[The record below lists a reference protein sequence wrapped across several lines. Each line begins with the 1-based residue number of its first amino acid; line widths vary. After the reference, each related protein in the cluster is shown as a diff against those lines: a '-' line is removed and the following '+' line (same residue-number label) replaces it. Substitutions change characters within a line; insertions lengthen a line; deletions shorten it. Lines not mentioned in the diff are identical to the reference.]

1 MGTLSDAFQTKSG
14 ARLELANAMSAIAA
28 TIVICTA
35 IFAKML
41 PKTYTATAT
50 LMGIIGNAP
59 GINRW
64 SFPPVSTY
72 AASRSDSGNAL
83 SSYNTPTSSLTV
95 TLPPTTS
102 IGAGWM
108 MGFATD
114 NGKTMNVQV
123 NGVSGGSILYPA
135 GATGTA
141 GTSVTLAATNYEF
154 LALQFDG
161 SNFRITS
168 ITPRS
173 AAALG
178 MLGHQIVTGATPTVG
193 SEPRTTPTLAVVLG
207 VAVAATL
214 VLGVYPRLLFELAEA
229 SARTL
234 GAAGITA
241 AIR

>member
-1 MGTLSDAFQTKSG
+1 MG
-14 ARLELANAMSAIAA
+14 
-28 TIVICTA
+28 V
-35 IFAKML
+35 
-41 PKTYTATAT
+41 
-50 LMGIIGNAP
+50 IGNAP

-64 SFPPVSTY
+64 SFPAVGTY
-72 AASRSDSGNAL
+72 SASQSDSGNAV

-95 TLPPTTS
+95 ALPSTTS

-114 NGKTMNVQV
+114 NGKSTTVQV

-193 SEPRTTPTLAVVLG
+193 SGSTDCGMSPSIGGNDSAGRVRVGASTNGGRCTITFASPWPNLPVCSVFDETTGNLVRPIATSTSSVVLTGTLAAG
-207 VAVAATL
+207 DSI
-214 VLGVYPRLLFELAEA
+214 VYQCV
-229 SARTL
+229 
-234 GAAGITA
+234 GYQ
-241 AIR
+241 

>member
-1 MGTLSDAFQTKSG
+1 MG
-14 ARLELANAMSAIAA
+14 
-28 TIVICTA
+28 V
-35 IFAKML
+35 
-41 PKTYTATAT
+41 
-50 LMGIIGNAP
+50 IGNAP

-64 SFPPVSTY
+64 SFPAVGTY
-72 AASRSDSGNAL
+72 SASQSDSGNAV

-95 TLPPTTS
+95 ALPSTTS

-123 NGVSGGSILYPA
+123 NGVLGGNILYPA

-141 GTSVTLAATNYEF
+141 GASVTLAATNYEY

-161 SNFRITS
+161 SNFRIAS

-178 MLGHQIVTGATPTVG
+178 MLGHQIVTRATP
-193 SEPRTTPTLAVVLG
+193 R
-207 VAVAATL
+207 
-214 VLGVYPRLLFELAEA
+214 
-229 SARTL
+229 SARINRLRHAPSIGGNDSAGRVRVGASTNGGRCTITLRHPGPIFQSARFSTRRLEISTPDSHVDEQCRADRPL
-234 GAAGITA
+234 GAGDSIVYQCVGYQ
-241 AIR
+241 